1 MKPLPDMKEIQQ
13 EIIPNANEDLFI
25 LLNRLIP
32 CGVFLPRAER
42 SGSQR
47 RYPGPDSAGC
57 CESPICNKP
66 DKPTIRL

>member
-13 EIIPNANEDLFI
+13 EIISNANEDLFI

-42 SGSQR
+42 
-47 RYPGPDSAGC
+47 AGC